1 MPPWSLLSRCLLDG
15 EAYAGALRLHD
26 SFRRQREGRR
36 LRNESYSEH
45 LAVSRK
51 DEFLLNAYVLAA
63 RDGQLAHEWTLYRD
77 HKPVRHILE
86 EGDKGKGMQR
96 RVTA

>member
-1 MPPWSLLSRCLLDG
+1 M
-15 EAYAGALRLHD
+15 
-26 SFRRQREGRR
+26 
-36 LRNESYSEH
+36 
-45 LAVSRK
+45 SRK

-77 HKPVRHILE
+77 HKPVQHIFE
-86 EGDKGKGMQR
+86 DGDKGKGMQR